1 MKAHPLAGIIAGA
14 ARLISGVNV
23 RWVDSEPD
31 PRQTVYFANHTSH
44 LDFVVLW
51 SSLPAEIRVRT
62 RPVAAQ
68 DYWEKGLRRAIAVN
82 VFRAVL
88 VARGDAKRVVQR
100 QEEPQGLKP
109 APSSAPNG
117 TAEAVP
123 SRVMQRSA
131 QTTAPPNDPRVAIE
145 QMLEAMGSDNSLI
158 LFPEGTRGTGE
169 EVAAF
174 KSGLYYLCQRRPGLR
189 LVPGY
194 LNNLN
199 RILPKGEF
207 LPVPFISRLTF
218 GPALTLAP
226 DEPKPAFL
234 TRAREALC
242 KLREI

>member
-31 PRQTVYFANHTSH
+31 EQQTVYFANHTSH

-51 SSLPAEIRVRT
+51 SSLPAEIRART

-68 DYWEKGLRRAIAVN
+68 DYWEKGLRRGVAVN

-88 VARGDAKRVVQR
+88 VARRASGPEGQLAPGNP
-100 QEEPQGLKP
+100 QE
-109 APSSAPNG
+109 
-117 TAEAVP
+117 
-123 SRVMQRSA
+123 
-131 QTTAPPNDPRVAIE
+131 AIE
-145 QMLEAMGSDNSLI
+145 HMLEAMGTDNSLI
-158 LFPEGTRGTGE
+158 LFPEGTRGAGE
-169 EVAAF
+169 EIAAF

-218 GPALTLAP
+218 GPSLTLSA
-226 DEPKPAFL
+226 DESKPAFL

-242 KLREI
+242 RLREI

>member
-1 MKAHPLAGIIAGA
+1 MRAHPLAGIIAGA

-31 PRQTVYFANHTSH
+31 TRQTVYFANHTSH

-51 SSLPAEIRVRT
+51 SSLPAEIRAQT

-88 VARGDAKRVVQR
+88 VARR
-100 QEEPQGLKP
+100 QAGQEGQ
-109 APSSAPNG
+109 ASSGNPK
-117 TAEAVP
+117 
-123 SRVMQRSA
+123 Q
-131 QTTAPPNDPRVAIE
+131 AIE
-145 QMLEAMGSDNSLI
+145 HMLDAMGSENSLI
-158 LFPEGTRGTGE
+158 LFPEGTRGTGD

-174 KSGLYYLCQRRPGLR
+174 KGGLYYLCQQRPGLR

-226 DEPKPAFL
+226 DEPKAAFL

-242 KLREI
+242 RLRSI

>member
-1 MKAHPLAGIIAGA
+1 MKAHPLAGIIARA

-23 RWVDSEPD
+23 HWVDSEPD
-31 PRQTVYFANHTSH
+31 AQQTVYFANHTSH

-51 SSLPAEIRVRT
+51 SSLPAEIRART

-68 DYWEKGLRRAIAVN
+68 DYWEKGLRRAVAVN

-88 VARGDAKRVVQR
+88 VARRASGSEAQLASGNP
-100 QEEPQGLKP
+100 QE
-109 APSSAPNG
+109 
-117 TAEAVP
+117 
-123 SRVMQRSA
+123 
-131 QTTAPPNDPRVAIE
+131 AIE
-145 QMLEAMGSDNSLI
+145 HMLDAMGTDNSLI

-169 EVAAF
+169 EVATF

-218 GPALTLAP
+218 GPALTLAA
-226 DEPKPAFL
+226 DESKPAFL
-234 TRAREALC
+234 TRTREALC
-242 KLREI
+242 RLREI

>member
-23 RWVDSEPD
+23 RWVDSGPT

-51 SSLPAEIRVRT
+51 SSLPAEVRAHT

-88 VARGDAKRVVQR
+88 VARR
-100 QEEPQGLKP
+100 QSAQEGL
-109 APSSAPNG
+109 APSG
-117 TAEAVP
+117 
-123 SRVMQRSA
+123 
-131 QTTAPPNDPRVAIE
+131 DPKLAIE
-145 QMLEAMGSDNSLI
+145 HMLDAMGSDNSLI

-174 KSGLYYLCQRRPGLR
+174 KSGLFYLCQQKPGLR
-189 LVPGY
+189 LVPSY

-218 GPALTLAP
+218 GPPLVLEP
-226 DEPKPAFL
+226 DEPKTAFL
-234 TRAREALC
+234 TRARAALC
-242 KLREI
+242 RLREI

>member
-1 MKAHPLAGIIAGA
+1 MKAHPLAGVIAGA
-14 ARLISGVNV
+14 ARLISGVNA
-23 RWVDSEPD
+23 RWVDSAPD

-51 SSLPAEIRVRT
+51 SSLPPEIHTRT

-68 DYWEKGLRRAIAVN
+68 DYWENGLRRAVAVN
-82 VFRAVL
+82 VFGAVL
-88 VARGDAKRVVQR
+88 VARRLAGQEGQAASGDPKQ
-100 QEEPQGLKP
+100 
-109 APSSAPNG
+109 
-117 TAEAVP
+117 
-123 SRVMQRSA
+123 
-131 QTTAPPNDPRVAIE
+131 AIE
-145 QMLEAMGSDNSLI
+145 DMVDAMGSDNSLI

-174 KSGLYYLCQRRPGLR
+174 KSGLYYLCQQRPGLR

-226 DEPKPAFL
+226 DEPKAAFL

-242 KLREI
+242 RLRSI

>member
-1 MKAHPLAGIIAGA
+1 MRAHPLAGIIAGA

-51 SSLPAEIRVRT
+51 SSLPPDIRMRT

-82 VFRAVL
+82 VFRGVL
-88 VARGDAKRVVQR
+88 VARRHTVQ
-100 QEEPQGLKP
+100 EG
-109 APSSAPNG
+109 
-117 TAEAVP
+117 EAA
-123 SRVMQRSA
+123 SG
-131 QTTAPPNDPRVAIE
+131 DPRQAIE
-145 QMLEAMGSDNSLI
+145 HMLDAMGSDNSLI
-158 LFPEGTRGTGE
+158 LFPEGTRGTGD

-174 KSGLYYLCQRRPGLR
+174 KSGLYYLCQQRPGLR

-242 KLREI
+242 RLRSI

>member
-1 MKAHPLAGIIAGA
+1 MKPHPLAGIIAGA

-31 PRQTVYFANHTSH
+31 SGQKVYFANHTSH

-51 SSLPAEIRVRT
+51 SSLPADIRART

-88 VARGDAKRVVQR
+88 VARRQTGAEVPPAAGNPRESMDHMLDAM
-100 QEEPQGLKP
+100 
-109 APSSAPNG
+109 A
-117 TAEAVP
+117 
-123 SRVMQRSA
+123 
-131 QTTAPPNDPRVAIE
+131 ND
-145 QMLEAMGSDNSLI
+145 DSLI
-158 LFPEGTRGTGE
+158 IFPEGTRGTGE
-169 EVAAF
+169 EIAAF
-174 KSGLYYLCQRRPGLR
+174 KSGLYYLAHRKQGLQMI
-189 LVPGY
+189 PAY

-218 GPALTLAP
+218 GPPLTLGA
-226 DEPKPAFL
+226 EETKPAFL
-234 TRAREALC
+234 ARARAALC
-242 KLREI
+242 QLREI

>member
-1 MKAHPLAGIIAGA
+1 MRAHPLAGIIAGA

-31 PRQTVYFANHTSH
+31 TRQTVYFANHTSH

-51 SSLPAEIRVRT
+51 SSLPPEIRAQT

-88 VARGDAKRVVQR
+88 VARRHTVQ
-100 QEEPQGLKP
+100 EG
-109 APSSAPNG
+109 
-117 TAEAVP
+117 EAA
-123 SRVMQRSA
+123 SG
-131 QTTAPPNDPRVAIE
+131 DPRQAIE
-145 QMLEAMGSDNSLI
+145 HMLDAMGSDNSLI
-158 LFPEGTRGTGE
+158 LFPEGTRGTGD

-174 KSGLYYLCQRRPGLR
+174 KSGLYYLCQQRPGLR

-242 KLREI
+242 RLRSI

>member
-31 PRQTVYFANHTSH
+31 RQQTVYFANHTSH

-51 SSLPAEIRVRT
+51 SSLPPEIRART

-68 DYWEKGLRRAIAVN
+68 DYWEKGLRRAVAVN

-88 VARGDAKRVVQR
+88 VARR
-100 QEEPQGLKP
+100 QAGQEGQ
-109 APSSAPNG
+109 AASA
-117 TAEAVP
+117 
-123 SRVMQRSA
+123 
-131 QTTAPPNDPRVAIE
+131 DPKQAIE
-145 QMLEAMGSDNSLI
+145 QMLDAMGTDNSLI

-174 KSGLYYLCQRRPGLR
+174 KSGIYYLCQQRPGLR

-226 DEPKPAFL
+226 DEPKSAFL

-242 KLREI
+242 RLRSI

>member
-1 MKAHPLAGIIAGA
+1 MTAHPLAGVIARM

-31 PRQTVYFANHTSH
+31 ARQTVYFANHSSH

-51 SSLPAEIRVRT
+51 SSLPAEIRART

-68 DYWEKGLRRAIAVN
+68 DYWDKGLRRAIAVN
-82 VFRAVL
+82 IFRAVL
-88 VARGDAKRVVQR
+88 VARRHAS
-100 QEEPQGLKP
+100 QEISTALDNPQ
-109 APSSAPNG
+109 
-117 TAEAVP
+117 E
-123 SRVMQRSA
+123 
-131 QTTAPPNDPRVAIE
+131 AIE
-145 QMLEAMGSDNSLI
+145 HMLDAMGSDNSLI

-169 EVAAF
+169 EIAAF
-174 KSGLYYLCQRRPGLR
+174 KSGLYYLAQRKPGLR
-189 LVPGY
+189 MVPAH

-218 GPALTLAP
+218 GSALTLGP

-234 TRAREALC
+234 ARARSALC
-242 KLREI
+242 RLRDI

>member
-31 PRQTVYFANHTSH
+31 PRQTVYFANHSSH

-51 SSLPAEIRVRT
+51 SSLPAEIRART
-62 RPVAAQ
+62 RPVAAL
-68 DYWEKGLRRAIAVN
+68 DYWDKGLRRAIAVN
-82 VFRAVL
+82 IFRAVL
-88 VARGDAKRVVQR
+88 VARRQDAREGQPVSSNP
-100 QEEPQGLKP
+100 QE
-109 APSSAPNG
+109 
-117 TAEAVP
+117 
-123 SRVMQRSA
+123 
-131 QTTAPPNDPRVAIE
+131 AIGH
-145 QMLEAMGSDNSLI
+145 MLDAMGSDNSLI

-174 KSGLYYLCQRRPGLR
+174 KSGLYYLAQRKPGLR
-189 LVPGY
+189 MVPSH

-218 GPALTLAP
+218 GPALALGP

-234 TRAREALC
+234 ARARAALC
-242 KLREI
+242 RLREI

>member
-31 PRQTVYFANHTSH
+31 AQQTVYFANHTSH

-51 SSLPAEIRVRT
+51 SSLPAEIRART

-68 DYWEKGLRRAIAVN
+68 DYWEKGLRRAVAVN

-88 VARGDAKRVVQR
+88 VARRASG
-100 QEEPQGLKP
+100 PQGQLTSGNP
-109 APSSAPNG
+109 Q
-117 TAEAVP
+117 E
-123 SRVMQRSA
+123 
-131 QTTAPPNDPRVAIE
+131 AIE
-145 QMLEAMGSDNSLI
+145 HMLEAMGNDNSLI
-158 LFPEGTRGTGE
+158 LFPEGTRGTGG

-218 GPALTLAP
+218 GPALTLAA
-226 DEPKPAFL
+226 DESKPAFL
-234 TRAREALC
+234 TRAREGLC
-242 KLREI
+242 RLREM

>member
-1 MKAHPLAGIIAGA
+1 MKAHPLAGIIAGV

-31 PRQTVYFANHTSH
+31 ARPTIYFANHTSH

-51 SSLPAEIRVRT
+51 SSLPAEIRART

-68 DYWEKGLRRAIAVN
+68 DYWEKGLRRAVAVS

-88 VARGDAKRVVQR
+88 VARR
-100 QEEPQGLKP
+100 QAGAEGQA
-109 APSSAPNG
+109 APVDPN
-117 TAEAVP
+117 
-123 SRVMQRSA
+123 Q
-131 QTTAPPNDPRVAIE
+131 AIE
-145 QMLEAMGSDNSLI
+145 DMLAAMGSDNSLI
-158 LFPEGTRGTGE
+158 LFPEGTRGTGD

-174 KSGLYYLCQRRPGLR
+174 KSGIYYLAERRPGLR
-189 LVPGY
+189 LVPAY

-218 GPALTLAP
+218 GPALALETG
-226 DEPKPAFL
+226 EPKPAFL
-234 TRAREALC
+234 ARVRDALC
-242 KLREI
+242 RLRQI

>member
-1 MKAHPLAGIIAGA
+1 MKAHPLAGVIAGA
-14 ARLISGVNV
+14 ARLISGVNA
-23 RWVDSEPD
+23 RWVDSAPD

-51 SSLPAEIRVRT
+51 SSLPPEIRTRT

-68 DYWEKGLRRAIAVN
+68 DYWESGLRRAVAVN
-82 VFRAVL
+82 VFGAVL
-88 VARGDAKRVVQR
+88 VARRLAGQEGQATSGDPKQ
-100 QEEPQGLKP
+100 
-109 APSSAPNG
+109 
-117 TAEAVP
+117 
-123 SRVMQRSA
+123 
-131 QTTAPPNDPRVAIE
+131 AIE
-145 QMLEAMGSDNSLI
+145 DMVDAMGSDNSLI

-174 KSGLYYLCQRRPGLR
+174 KSGLYYLCQQRPGLR

-226 DEPKPAFL
+226 DEPKAAFL

-242 KLREI
+242 RLRSI

>member
-1 MKAHPLAGIIAGA
+1 MRAHPLAGIIAGA
-14 ARLISGVNV
+14 ARLISGGNV

-31 PRQTVYFANHTSH
+31 ARQTVYFANHTSH

-51 SSLPAEIRVRT
+51 SSLPAEIRART

-68 DYWEKGLRRAIAVN
+68 DYWEKGLRRAVAVN
-82 VFRAVL
+82 VFQAVL
-88 VARGDAKRVVQR
+88 VARRTAR
-100 QEEPQGLKP
+100 QEGQ
-109 APSSAPNG
+109 ASSG
-117 TAEAVP
+117 
-123 SRVMQRSA
+123 
-131 QTTAPPNDPRVAIE
+131 DPKQAIE
-145 QMLEAMGSDNSLI
+145 QMLDAMGSDNSLI

-242 KLREI
+242 RLRSI

>member
-14 ARLISGVNV
+14 ARLISGVHV

-31 PRQTVYFANHTSH
+31 AQQTVYFANHTSH

-51 SSLPAEIRVRT
+51 SSLPAEIRART

-68 DYWEKGLRRAIAVN
+68 DYWEKGLRRALAVN

-88 VARGDAKRVVQR
+88 VARRARGPEAQLASGNP
-100 QEEPQGLKP
+100 QE
-109 APSSAPNG
+109 
-117 TAEAVP
+117 
-123 SRVMQRSA
+123 
-131 QTTAPPNDPRVAIE
+131 AIE
-145 QMLEAMGSDNSLI
+145 HMLDAMGTDNSLI

-174 KSGLYYLCQRRPGLR
+174 KSGLYYLCQRKPGVR

-199 RILPKGEF
+199 RILPKGEV

-218 GPALTLAP
+218 GPALSLSA
-226 DEPKPAFL
+226 DEPKAAFL
-234 TRAREALC
+234 ARARAALC
-242 KLREI
+242 RLREI

>member
-31 PRQTVYFANHTSH
+31 ARQTVYFANHTSH

-51 SSLPAEIRVRT
+51 SSLPAEIRART

-68 DYWEKGLRRAIAVN
+68 DYWEKGLRRAVAVN

-88 VARGDAKRVVQR
+88 VARRASG
-100 QEEPQGLKP
+100 PQGQLTSGNP
-109 APSSAPNG
+109 Q
-117 TAEAVP
+117 E
-123 SRVMQRSA
+123 
-131 QTTAPPNDPRVAIE
+131 AIE
-145 QMLEAMGSDNSLI
+145 HMLEAMGNDNSLI
-158 LFPEGTRGTGE
+158 LFPEGTRGTGG

-218 GPALTLAP
+218 GPALTLAA
-226 DEPKPAFL
+226 DESKPAFL
-234 TRAREALC
+234 TRAREGLC
-242 KLREI
+242 RLREM

>member
-31 PRQTVYFANHTSH
+31 TRQTVYFANHTSH

-51 SSLPAEIRVRT
+51 SSLPAEIRAQT

-68 DYWEKGLRRAIAVN
+68 DYWEKGLGCAIAVN

-88 VARGDAKRVVQR
+88 VARR
-100 QEEPQGLKP
+100 QAGQEGQ
-109 APSSAPNG
+109 ASSGNPK
-117 TAEAVP
+117 
-123 SRVMQRSA
+123 Q
-131 QTTAPPNDPRVAIE
+131 AIE
-145 QMLEAMGSDNSLI
+145 LMLDAMGSDNSLI
-158 LFPEGTRGTGE
+158 LFPEGTRGTGD

-174 KSGLYYLCQRRPGLR
+174 KSGLYYLCQQRPGLR

-218 GPALTLAP
+218 GPALALAP
-226 DEPKPAFL
+226 DEPKVAFL
-234 TRAREALC
+234 ARAREALC
-242 KLREI
+242 RLRSI